1 MIAYE
6 VQKAHHAD
14 LLREAAAGR
23 LARRAKDARKAAAR
37 DRGHDAGRRVR
48 PLQHLFDHAA

>member
-1 MIAYE
+1 MIAYD

-23 LARRAKDARKAAAR
+23 LARQAKEARKAAAR
-37 DRGHDAGRRVR
+37 ERVHDTGRRVR
-48 PLQHLFDHAA
+48 PLQQLFDHAA